1 MNIVQENIDGLNAIL
16 KVEIEENDY
25 AGKVSSFLK
34 KQQKTAQMHGF
45 RPGKVPFGMIKKM
58 YGVNAKVEEIQK
70 AVNARLFKFIE
81 EEKLDVLGQPIPK
94 EDKQVIDW
102 NTQKDFTF
110 QYEVGLSPEF
120 DVKLTA
126 KKKFT
131 AYDIQPDENLIDKYV
146 EEISMRYG
154 TVGSG
159 DVVEEKDIVV
169 ADIAELEGGE
179 AKENGVAK
187 LANVSVEKASDVFK
201 KQLVGAKIDAEFTV
215 NIKEVYEGLE
225 GGASLMGVD
234 TAELEAAGNE
244 FSVKVVSVSRMQAA
258 ELNQELF
265 NKVYGEGTVS
275 SIEEF
280 RTKLS
285 DEAKGMLDG
294 QGKSKLRND
303 VVEYLLD
310 SVKFDLPDSFLKRFI
325 QATAKEPVTLEQ
337 IEADYD
343 QHSNTFRW
351 QLIENKLITTY
362 ELKVSD
368 EEVKGKAKE
377 MIAANFKQYGQ
388 EVADEDLDTYAAT
401 VLAKEDER
409 QKLYNELYSD
419 KILELVKE
427 KCKIDVKGVTY
438 DEFVKLSAKAK

>member
-1 MNIVQENIDGLNAIL
+1 MRNSAPKGAKSHTLP
-16 KVEIEENDY
+16 
-25 AGKVSSFLK
+25 SFLK
-34 KQQKTAQMHGF
+34 KQQKTAQMQGF

-169 ADIAELEGGE
+169 ADIAELESGE

-187 LANVSVEKASDVFK
+187 LANVSVEKAIKDP
-201 KQLVGAKIDAEFTV
+201 VGAGI
-215 NIKEVYEGLE
+215 L
-225 GGASLMGVD
+225 ASPLPFKDLV
-234 TAELEAAGNE
+234 
-244 FSVKVVSVSRMQAA
+244 
-258 ELNQELF
+258 LF
-265 NKVYGEGTVS
+265 
-275 SIEEF
+275 
-280 RTKLS
+280 
-285 DEAKGMLDG
+285 
-294 QGKSKLRND
+294 Q
-303 VVEYLLD
+303 LD
-310 SVKFDLPDSFLKRFI
+310 SKGLSLQASSTIKF
-325 QATAKEPVTLEQ
+325 
-337 IEADYD
+337 
-343 QHSNTFRW
+343 N
-351 QLIENKLITTY
+351 
-362 ELKVSD
+362 
-368 EEVKGKAKE
+368 
-377 MIAANFKQYGQ
+377 
-388 EVADEDLDTYAAT
+388 
-401 VLAKEDER
+401 
-409 QKLYNELYSD
+409 
-419 KILELVKE
+419 
-427 KCKIDVKGVTY
+427 
-438 DEFVKLSAKAK
+438 